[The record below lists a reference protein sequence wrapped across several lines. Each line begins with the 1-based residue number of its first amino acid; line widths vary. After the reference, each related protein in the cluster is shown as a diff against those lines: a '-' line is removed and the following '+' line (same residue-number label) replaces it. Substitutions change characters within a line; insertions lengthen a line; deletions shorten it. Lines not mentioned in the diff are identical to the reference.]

1 MGFAIQLLN
10 HRNKYFLFFVFT
22 LLQAQESIDSI
33 VFKMN
38 QHAQP
43 VDIEMEIK
51 VTLNSKNKKI
61 TKDSHYRLMNHLEK
75 RYEDGKFKSKLLLRF
90 IEPKE
95 VRGLALL
102 NWNWIDELKNDQ
114 WLYVPRLRKVKRI
127 KPSESSRKFQG
138 TEFTYGDII
147 EGDMEYENYKFFK
160 KDYCFGNECYLL
172 KRDSKNSRIILNV
185 NVQDEELKVPSICE
199 IYPSANFYEREV
211 FDMFGI
217 EFENHPELT
226 RILMPDDWE
235 GNPLRKDY
243 GTGRIPV
250 QFKNAP
256 KVD

>member
-1 MGFAIQLLN
+1 MSYETINVEVDEYLE
-10 HRNKYFLFFVFT
+10 KV
-22 LLQAQESIDSI
+22 ESI
-33 VFKMN
+33 
-38 QHAQP
+38 
-43 VDIEMEIK
+43 
-51 VTLNSKNKKI
+51 
-61 TKDSHYRLMNHLEK
+61 
-75 RYEDGKFKSKLLLRF
+75 
-90 IEPKE
+90 
-95 VRGLALL
+95 
-102 NWNWIDELKNDQ
+102 KNDGYEMMVDLTAVD
-114 WLYVPRLRKVKRI
+114 WYRKREPR
-127 KPSESSRKFQG
+127 FQLVVN
-138 TEFTYGDII
+138 F
-147 EGDMEYENYKFFK
+147 
-160 KDYCFGNECYLL
+160 LSV
-172 KRDSKNSRIILNV
+172 SKNSRIILNL